1 MTGEEDVFSSSQ
13 RIESL
18 FRVTQNLS
26 PWSESFKVWVVNF
39 KLSTLYERKLTAFC
53 LAELTFNLQLDSGV
67 Q

>member
-26 PWSESFKVWVVNF
+26 PWSESFKV
-39 KLSTLYERKLTAFC
+39 
-53 LAELTFNLQLDSGV
+53 
-67 Q
+67 